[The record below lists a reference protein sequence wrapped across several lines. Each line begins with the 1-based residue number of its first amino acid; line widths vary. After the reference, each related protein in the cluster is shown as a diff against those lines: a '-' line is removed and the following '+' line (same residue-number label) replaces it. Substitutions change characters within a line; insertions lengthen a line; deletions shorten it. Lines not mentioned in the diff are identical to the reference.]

1 MASSQSWPCST
12 CAYWQPYPSWDGV
25 GTCENTLSRN
35 YSRMAVGSGGHCEY
49 FASPGAGPGGGEPR
63 EPLAPR
69 PGGTTC
75 ESCHYW
81 YPFGTMPRVGQCDN
95 PSSRHFGSPEFSD
108 KHTEECYVVRFLG
121 DLEFMWCQTH
131 RETIHATDLSRHQ
144 SCSVYV
150 SSVSLPVE
158 EQVELTVA
166 GD

>member
-1 MASSQSWPCST
+1 MASSQSWPCSA
-12 CAYWQPYPSWDGV
+12 CAYWEPYPSWHGV

-35 YSRMAVGSGGHCEY
+35 YSRMAIGTGEQCEY
-49 FASPGAGPGGGEPR
+49 FAAPPTGPGDKGPVS
-63 EPLAPR
+63 PR
-69 PGGTTC
+69 PGANAC

-95 PSSRHFGSPEFSD
+95 PSSRHYGSPEFSD
-108 KHTEECYVVRFLG
+108 KPTEECYVVRSLD

-131 RETIHATDLSRHQ
+131 RQTIHSTDLERHNE
-144 SCSVYV
+144 CSVYV

-158 EQVELTVA
+158 EQAELTVA